1 MTEGSFG
8 VQVSGLPAPLTAL
21 IGRAREVAAV
31 EVLLRDPGIRLLTLT
46 GPGGVGK
53 TRLASEVARRLTPEF
68 ADGAFFIPLASVSDP
83 DLVASTIAWSVGVRE
98 RADRPIAETLI
109 AELPNREALIV
120 LDNFEHV
127 DAVAPLLGEL
137 LLAGDALK
145 LLVTSRSLLHINGEY
160 IFHVPPLAIPDAG
173 HVPPLEEFAEVP
185 AVRLF
190 AERARAATGD
200 FAVSEA
206 NAEAIALICRR
217 LDGLPLAIELAA
229 SWTRLLTPAALL
241 ERLTARLLELGG
253 GPRDAPARQQTI
265 RATIAWSHDLLTAE
279 EKKLFVQL
287 GVFAGGWTIEAAEAI
302 SDLAPTEVFAGL
314 ARLIDQSL
322 VQRMTSFT
330 VEPRFTMLETIH
342 EYARELLAA
351 SGDKAAIEHRH
362 RLHFLTL
369 AERANE
375 RINGPDQAIWLT
387 RLDAEQDN
395 LRAVLERAIETRD
408 ADTALRLGAALWR
421 FWGQRGHLQEGK
433 ASLERALAID
443 GDVDFSVRAAAIHY
457 LGNLA
462 LELNEFPAASR
473 HFTESLALRR
483 QLDDQ
488 ELIAYSLN
496 GLGLVSWYTGDV
508 SSAAEHFNEVLTIWS
523 ATGDLPGVAIA
534 QHNLGMLAA
543 KEGKYALARSHHEQ
557 ALALRRQLGN
567 TDGVAYSL
575 WALATVALLEGG
587 TAESLFRESLAIF
600 TDLGDRQ
607 GEAQALHGLARVSQ
621 RTGGELETLR
631 RFHEALALR
640 QSLGERNWVIES
652 IEGIAV
658 VVAASGR
665 VERAVRLLGA
675 ATTLRASISLVPW
688 VAERLE
694 VERTLALARS
704 ALSRST
710 FDESWRAGQRLTL
723 EQATAEALELTQ
735 DPAMVA
741 VPVTPYNLTRRERDV
756 LALLCQRLTDPEI
769 AAQLFISPRTAS
781 SHVANVLGKLGVA
794 NRRDAAEFA
803 KSHGLV

>member
-1 MTEGSFG
+1 M
-8 VQVSGLPAPLTAL
+8 
-21 IGRAREVAAV
+21 AAV

-53 TRLASEVARRLTPEF
+53 TRLASEVARHLTPEF
-68 ADGAFFIPLASVSDP
+68 LDGAFFVPLASVSDP

-109 AELPNREALIV
+109 AELPNREALVV

-145 LLVTSRSLLHINGEY
+145 LLVTSRSLLHITGEY
-160 IFHVPPLAIPDAG
+160 VFQVPPLAIPDAA
-173 HVPPLEEFAEVP
+173 HVPPLEELAEVP

-206 NAEAIALICRR
+206 NAEVIAAICRR

-253 GPRDAPARQQTI
+253 GPRDAPERQQTL
-265 RATIAWSHDLLTAE
+265 RATIAWSQDLLAAA

-302 SDLAPTEVFAGL
+302 SDLAPTDVFAGL

-351 SGDKAAIEHRH
+351 SDEKAALEHRH
-362 RLHFLTL
+362 RLYFLAL
-369 AERANE
+369 AERAKE
-375 RINGPDQAIWLT
+375 RIDGPDQAMWLT

-395 LRAVLERAIETRD
+395 LRAVLERAIESND

-421 FWGQRGHLQEGK
+421 FWGQRGHLHEGR

-488 ELIAYSLN
+488 DMVAYSLN

-543 KEGKYALARSHHEQ
+543 KEGKYALARSYHEQ

-575 WALATVALLEGG
+575 WALATVVLLEGG
-587 TAESLFRESLAIF
+587 TATAESLFRESLAIF
-600 TDLGDRQ
+600 ADLGDRQ

-631 RFHEALALR
+631 RFHDALALR

-652 IEGIAV
+652 IEGIAI
-658 VVAASGR
+658 VVAATGR

-675 ATTLRASISLVPW
+675 ATTLRAAISLVPW

-704 ALSRST
+704 ALSRSA

-735 DPAMVA
+735 DPATVA
-741 VPVTPYNLTRRERDV
+741 VPVAPFNLTRRERDV

-794 NRRDAAEFA
+794 NRRDAAAFA
-803 KSHGLV
+803 KAHGLV